1 MEIPR
6 RGFPCVGRPGRLPG
20 GRPALQG
27 RLGVERQGVEQ
38 QGAEFLVLL

>member
-1 MEIPR
+1 M
-6 RGFPCVGRPGRLPG
+6 GRPGRLPG

-38 QGAEFLVLL
+38 QGAEFLVLQDVELFEVL